1 MKTAIITFPGSNCED
16 DLYYAFEKVQGFRV
30 DRIWHKDRPDL
41 SAYDLIAL
49 PGGFSYGDYLRCGA
63 MASLSPVMEQV
74 KEAAHGGTLVLGV
87 CNGFQILCESG
98 LLPGALARNEKQQ
111 FVCKDVYLRV
121 ESNESPWTCDM
132 KVADTVCYPIAHG
145 DGRYIIDESELPK
158 LQASGQILL
167 TYVDA
172 QGKISPGSNPN
183 GSSFSIAGVC
193 NEKKNVF
200 GLMPHPERAT
210 DLRSRDGVKLWA
222 GVARFVKERA

>member
-16 DLYYAFEKVQGFRV
+16 DLFYTFGQSCGFRV
-30 DRIWHKDRPDL
+30 DRIWHKDRPDF
-41 SAYDLIAL
+41 SNYDLIAL

-63 MASLSPVMEQV
+63 MASLSPVMEKV
-74 KEAAHGGTLVLGV
+74 KEAAHQGKLVLGI

-98 LLPGALARNEKQQ
+98 LLPGALTRNEKQL
-111 FVCKDVYLRV
+111 FACKDVFLRV
-121 ESNESPWTCDM
+121 ESNESPWTCEM
-132 KVADTVCYPIAHG
+132 KLGDTVSYPIAHG
-145 DGRYIIDESELPK
+145 DGRYVVDEAHLPQ
-158 LQASGQILL
+158 LQSNGQILM

-172 QGKISPGSNPN
+172 HGKISPGSNPN

-210 DLRSRDGVKLWA
+210 DLRSRDGEKMWA
-222 GVARFVKERA
+222 SVARFVRERA